1 MTDKYEQLLEKCI
14 VSNEKMNL
22 VSDSLLEVSKKM
34 EINIKELNDNFIF
47 HRIDSNK
54 VREDIY
60 KEVVLIRKEL
70 FVWLKWSVVALV
82 IAVGGQRI
90 IELIIN
96 FIK

>member
-1 MTDKYEQLLEKCI
+1 MTDKYEQLLEKCTA
-14 VSNEKMNL
+14 SNEKMNI